1 MCVENETKKKR
12 FCFCLEIDS
21 QKQFDI
27 KQWNERQKNENERIE
42 KNNSKE
48 EMRDTKI
55 KERNENPKIIDKE
68 L

>member
-1 MCVENETKKKR
+1 MRMGELRK
-12 FCFCLEIDS
+12 I
-21 QKQFDI
+21 
-27 KQWNERQKNENERIE
+27 
-42 KNNSKE
+42 NSKE